1 MLGDLRK
8 QEGRRLRA
16 ELKPSI
22 VGEVE
27 ADEKKKLEARAKE
40 LDVKQSS
47 LDEELTKLDRIRA
60 MLAGFPIYGVVGL

>member
-22 VGEVE
+22 VAEVE

-47 LDEELTKLDRIRA
+47 LDEELTKLDGIRA
-60 MLAGFPIYGVVGL
+60 MLADFPIYGVVGL